1 MEAKFSNRVKEVISL
16 SREEALRLGHDY
28 IGTEHLLLG
37 MIREGEGVAVA
48 VLKKLGVP
56 LDELRGEI
64 EKVSKGTATHEIK
77 NLANIPLTRASEKVL
92 KITYLEAKIFKAQLI
107 GTEHLLL
114 SILRDPDNLGTQI
127 LNKFDVAYD
136 VVKEM
141 LEYQHDQ
148 PTAASDTDDP
158 DDDSSKMFGGG
169 SNPGSKEKK
178 GTEKSR
184 TPVLDNFGRDL
195 TKLAEDN
202 KLDPIVG
209 REKEIE
215 RVAQILSRRKKNNPI
230 LIGEPGVG
238 KTAIA
243 EGLALRIIQKKV
255 SRVLFGKRVVTLDL
269 ASLVAG
275 TKYRGQFEE
284 RMKAVMNELEKS
296 QDVILFIDE
305 LHTIVGAGG
314 ASGSLDAS
322 NMFKPALARGEIQCI
337 GATTLDEYRQYIEK
351 DGALARRFQM
361 VMVDSTSVDETI
373 QILENIKEKYEDH
386 HHVNYTR
393 EALEACVKLSD
404 RYISDRFLPDKAIDV
419 MDEAGARVHINN
431 IHVPEEIVKFEEA
444 IEDVKKEKNR
454 VVKSQKYEEA
464 AQLRDKEKK
473 LIEQLEL
480 AKARWEEKTRTEKY
494 TVTEDNVADVIGMMT
509 GIPANRIA
517 QKESNKLLGMGDQL
531 NGKVIGQ
538 DEAIKKLTKAIQR
551 TRVGLKDPKKPIGSF
566 IFLGPTGV
574 GKTELAKVLA
584 TYLFDKEDALVRI
597 DMSEYMEKFS
607 VSRLVGA
614 PPGYVGYEEG
624 GQLTEKVR
632 RKPYSVVLLDEIEK
646 AHPDVFNILLQ
657 VLDDGIL
664 TDGLGRRVDFRN
676 TIIIM
681 TSNIGVRDLKD
692 FGAGIGFATA
702 AKREN
707 EEEHMKSTIQSALK
721 RAFSPEFLNRLDDVI
736 VFNSLQREH
745 IHKIIDIT
753 LGKLFA
759 RIITLGYHV
768 ELTEKAKDFLAE
780 KGYDPQ
786 FGARPLNRAIQ
797 KYLEDPVAEEIL
809 KGEIPEGGTIIADY
823 EGTGEAL
830 TIKAKKPK
838 APSKEKKSE

>member
-1 MEAKFSNRVKEVISL
+1 MDAKFSNRVKEVIAM

-28 IGTEHLLLG
+28 IGTEHLILG
-37 MIREGEGVAVA
+37 MIREGEGVAISL
-48 VLKKLGVP
+48 LKKVGVA
-56 LDELRGEI
+56 LDELRSTI
-64 EKVSKGTATHEIK
+64 EQLTKGTATFNIK
-77 NLANIPLTRASEKVL
+77 NLANIPLTRQSEKVL
-92 KITYLEAKIFKAQLI
+92 KITYLEAKYFKSQVI

-114 SILRDPDNLGTQI
+114 AILRDEDNLGTQI
-127 LNKFDVAYD
+127 LHKFDVNYD
-136 VVKEM
+136 MVKEM
-141 LEYQHDQ
+141 LEYHTSNPRAD
-148 PTAASDTDDP
+148 AEADN
-158 DDDSSKMFGGG
+158 DDDENRGMFGGN
-169 SNPGSKEKK
+169 NPGG
-178 GTEKSR
+178 GTGREQKQGNEKSR

-195 TKLAEDN
+195 TKLAEAGR
-202 KLDPIVG
+202 LDPIVG

-243 EGLALRIIQKKV
+243 EGLALRIVQKKV

-296 QDVILFIDE
+296 PEVILFIDE

-322 NMFKPALARGEIQCI
+322 NMFKPALARGDIQCI

-351 DGALARRFQM
+351 DGALARRFQL
-361 VMVDSTSVDETI
+361 VMVDATSVEETI
-373 QILENIKEKYEDH
+373 EILTNIKDKYEEH
-386 HHVNYTR
+386 HHVDYTK
-393 EALEACVKLSD
+393 EAIEACVKMSD

-419 MDEAGARVHINN
+419 LDEVGARVHISN
-431 IHVPEEIVKFEEA
+431 ISVPNDILKLEEQ
-444 IEDVKKEKNR
+444 IENIKREKNQ
-454 VVKSQKYEEA
+454 VVKNQRYEEA
-464 AQLRDKEKK
+464 ASLRDKEKR
-473 LIEQLEL
+473 LIDQLERAKL
-480 AKARWEEKTRTEKY
+480 AWEEETKSKRY
-494 TVTEDNVADVIGMMT
+494 AVTEDNVAEVIAMMT
-509 GIPANRIA
+509 GIPTKRIA
-517 QKESNKLLGMGDQL
+517 QNEGQKLLSMGEEL
-531 NGKVIGQ
+531 KGKVIGQ
-538 DEAIKKLTKAIQR
+538 EQAIAKLVRAIQR

-566 IFLGPTGV
+566 VFLGPTGV

-584 TYLFDKEDALVRI
+584 TYLFDKEDSLVRI

-624 GQLTEKVR
+624 GQLTEKIR
-632 RKPYSVVLLDEIEK
+632 RKPYSVILLDEIEK
-646 AHPDVFNILLQ
+646 AHPDVFNLLLQ

-692 FGAGIGFATA
+692 FGAGIGFST
-702 AKREN
+702 KSKN
-707 EEEHMKSTIQSALK
+707 DSSEEIMKSTIQNALRK
-721 RAFSPEFLNRLDDVI
+721 AFSPEFLNRLDDVI
-736 VFNSLQREH
+736 VFNNLDREAL
-745 IHKIIDIT
+745 HKIIDLS

-759 RIITLGYHV
+759 RLTNLGYKI
-768 ELTEKAKDFLAE
+768 ELTDKAKDFLSD

-786 FGARPLNRAIQ
+786 YGARPLNRAIQ

-809 KGEIPEGGTIIADY
+809 KGEAKEGDTIQADY
-823 EGTGEAL
+823 PGEGESLIIKVLSKQEA
-830 TIKAKKPK
+830 
-838 APSKEKKSE
+838 